1 MMMILMTCAVV
12 GLSACKS
19 NVDNKAALTAHEWQ
33 LEQMTID
40 GTDVDLPVRMPMVQF
55 SDTNMVYGFAGC
67 NRFFGPYTLEG
78 NTLTIGN
85 CGATMM
91 ACPNLDFERQFLKA
105 FSGDMTC
112 AVVDTVLTL
121 AGEGKTLVFIPRQPV
136 PEPVEI
142 TYVGGDG
149 RTKMLYQVTVT
160 YYPAEER
167 AVVRLDDQQYELRQQ
182 VSASGVRYAND
193 EVTLLGKGDEITLVL
208 PDGKELTMT
217 AKQ

>member
-1 MMMILMTCAVV
+1 MMILVACVV
-12 GLSACKS
+12 VAFTACNS
-19 NVDNKAALTAHEWQ
+19 NADKKAALTAREWQ
-33 LEQMTID
+33 LEQLTVD
-40 GTDVDLPVRMPMVQF
+40 GNEVDIPVRMPMVQF
-55 SDTNMVYGFAGC
+55 SDTNRVYGFAGC

-78 NTLTIGN
+78 NTLNIGN

-105 FSGDMTC
+105 FSGDLTC
-112 AVVDTVLTL
+112 AIVDTVLTL
-121 AGEGKTLVFIPRQPV
+121 TGEGKTLVFIPKQPV
-136 PEPVEI
+136 PEPVEV

-149 RTKMLYQVTVT
+149 RTKMLYQATVT

-167 AVVRLDDQQYELRQQ
+167 AVVRLDDQQYELWQQ
-182 VSASGVRYAND
+182 VSASGVRYANE
-193 EVTLLGKGDEITLVL
+193 EVTLLGKGEEITLTL